1 MILFKQKY
9 RIESTR
15 LRDWDYSDP
24 GYYFVTICTKDRICY
39 FGKIVHSQ
47 VVLSDIGMI
56 VFEEWK
62 ETEKK
67 RHNIKLDSWIVM
79 PNHIHGI
86 IIITKKYNC
95 CVETS
100 HRDVS
105 TCQNVSARRD
115 VSTEKLK
122 PNTLGSIIGQFKSV
136 CTKKIR
142 QIGNDKFAWQSRFYD
157 HIIRNDQSL
166 NNIRQ
171 YIQYNPMRW
180 DMDRNNPDGLTI

>member
-1 MILFKQKY
+1 MVLFNQKY

-15 LRDWDYSDP
+15 LRGWDYSDP

-39 FGKIVHSQ
+39 FDKVVHSQ

-67 RHNIKLDSWIVM
+67 RHNIKLDSWIIM

-86 IIITKKYNC
+86 IIITEKC
-95 CVETS
+95 DHPVETS
-100 HRDVS
+100 
-105 TCQNVSARRD
+105 RRD
-115 VSTEKLK
+115 VSTTIKLK
-122 PNTLGSIIGQFKSV
+122 PDSLGSIIGQFKSV
-136 CTKKIR
+136 CAKKIR
-142 QIGNDKFAWQSRFYD
+142 QMGNDNFEWQSRFYD
-157 HIIRNDQSL
+157 HIIRNDQSI
-166 NNIRQ
+166 NNIRR
-171 YIQYNPMRW
+171 YIQYNPKQW